1 MAITYT
7 LSVDSVNTANLT
19 ELLKNGISTPVNCP
33 DTVYSVNY
41 TYSGTDGKNTASVNG
56 TISVGNPDPAK
67 FLPIQNV
74 TTGQALQWALT
85 SFAPDDLKC
94 FQNAIEA
101 QLEAKKAPIVKLNVV
116 LAS

>member
-1 MAITYT
+1 MTITYT
-7 LSVDSVNTANLT
+7 LNIDSVNTTNLT
-19 ELLKNGISTPVNCP
+19 ELFNNGISTPVNCP

-41 TYSGTDGKNTASVNG
+41 TYSGTDGQNTVSVSG
-56 TISVGNPDPAK
+56 TIGVGNPDPSK

-74 TTGQALQWALT
+74 TTAQALEWALA
-85 SFAPDDLKC
+85 SFAPDDLRC